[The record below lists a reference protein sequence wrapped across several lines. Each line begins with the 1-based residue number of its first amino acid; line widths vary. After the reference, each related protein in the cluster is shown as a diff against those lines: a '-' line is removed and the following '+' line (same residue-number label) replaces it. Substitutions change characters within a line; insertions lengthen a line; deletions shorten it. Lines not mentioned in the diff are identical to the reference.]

1 MKTANIAKYIQSIK
15 TEPVSEVKTQKK
27 YILTISSA
35 KPFDEPCNERNKNV
49 PSIMRNTEEYIDFV
63 YNSRPYYFFITL
75 TFGVRTSFEM
85 NCKFVNKF
93 LHRYNISLFKPGYH
107 KRHDWLEGF
116 AFFEDHLSHK
126 IINKKHV
133 HMLIKP
139 NVRFNDFTKR
149 GNRDIFRKAASKVM
163 DEKRRVFYKDHIDIR
178 NAYVGCKN
186 EYLFKQIND
195 TCLYRFKT
203 IGVAG
208 LSDNICC

>member
-1 MKTANIAKYIQSIK
+1 MKPANIAKYIRSIK
-15 TEPVSEVKTQKK
+15 QNK
-27 YILTISSA
+27 YYLDISNA
-35 KPFDEPCNERNKNV
+35 KPFDESRDDDNEEIR
-49 PSIMRNTEEYIDFV
+49 PIMKNTEECIKFV
-63 YNSRPYYFFITL
+63 YTSRPYYFFITL

-85 NCKFVNKF
+85 NCRFVNKF
-93 LHRYNISLFKPGYH
+93 LHRYNVSLFKPGYH

-126 IINKKHV
+126 SINKKHV

-163 DEKRRVFYKDHIDIR
+163 DEKRRVFYEDHIDIR
-178 NAYVGCKN
+178 NAYAGCRN

-203 IGVAG
+203 IGLAG
-208 LSDNICC
+208 LSDNSGC